1 MIKKLYNYCINH
13 NAIGD
18 IMKKLLSLFLI
29 VLICMLGFVSCDSN
43 DSDTIKIGSV
53 HPLTGSMAYEGQA
66 LVNTQQIAIDKINRE
81 GGINGKMLE
90 LVVADS
96 LGTVYGSSSAAQKL
110 INKNVI
116 ALTGAYTSSSAQ
128 IVSREAEKARVP
140 FVVTVAASSS
150 LLKNGYK
157 YDRVFVYHTAAL
169 LMASSVIPLK
179 LRWKK
184 HISIWTQDLWPDAV
198 WGFGFKKTK
207 IREKILNAFV
217 SAIYSCCDRIM
228 VSCRG
233 FVPRIKEICDLHAEF
248 VPQWDTMN
256 DDIFQES
263 ELPHTSKIFMF
274 AGNLGK
280 PQNLKNVL
288 EGFCLADIKDAQ
300 LHFVGGG
307 VMLEPLKTLV
317 NERKISNVVF
327 HGRQPRSDM
336 PNWFKKASALIISL
350 TEEYKLT
357 LPGKFQSYIKTGKP
371 LIGILLGDA
380 AEMIEEHKLG
390 VVSNPSEIESIAN
403 AFKKMNQMIEN
414 GESLECGKRAKHLS
428 SQIFN
433 REKLISRLSE

>member
-1 MIKKLYNYCINH
+1 MSRILVVVERFFPE
-13 NAIGD
+13 D
-18 IMKKLLSLFLI
+18 FL
-29 VLICMLGFVSCDSN
+29 VNDFVSELICRGN
-43 DSDTIKIGSV
+43 DV
-53 HPLTGSMAYEGQA
+53 EVLTQVPSYPF
-66 LVNTQQIAIDKINRE
+66 DKIYDGYENKPLQITIEKIPVFQSSETVEVKVHRVSTIF
-81 GGINGKMLE
+81 GYNTSVKKKILNYIHFAWKTSLWAFRNGC
-90 LVVADS
+90 
-96 LGTVYGSSSAAQKL
+96 
-110 INKNVI
+110 N
-116 ALTGAYTSSSAQ
+116 
-128 IVSREAEKARVP
+128 
-140 FVVTVAASSS
+140 
-150 LLKNGYK
+150 

-207 IREKILNAFV
+207 IREKFLNAFV

-233 FVPRIKEICDLHAEF
+233 FVPRIKEICALHAEF

-263 ELPHTSKIFMF
+263 ELPHASKIFMF

-336 PNWFKKASALIISL
+336 PKWFKKASALIISL
-350 TEEYKLT
+350 TEEYRLT

-380 AEMIEEHKLG
+380 AEMIEEYKLG
-390 VVSNPSEIESIAN
+390 VISNPSKIESIAD
-403 AFKKMNQMIEN
+403 AFNKMNQMIEN